1 MYDGCIFLAPPP
13 KCITLHLYT
22 ISHHTPN
29 YIEQYLK
36 PKDICPFYVGKGGGY
51 NGTKLLRSV
60 GAPRRFCPNVALFQ
74 WRTRSPSSSMILPS
88 PDLLSSDSWAILI
101 GVIPSMSMG
110 IILSRHRIMLGM
122 YTWQCPLYTSLT
134 CPEKSYLSGLL
145 NSILF

>member
-1 MYDGCIFLAPPP
+1 MHNFTFIYNKSSHPQ
-13 KCITLHLYT
+13 LHRT
-22 ISHHTPN
+22 ISKAKRH
-29 YIEQYLK
+29 LSFLRWK
-36 PKDICPFYVGKGGGY
+36 RGGY

-60 GAPRRFCPNVALFQ
+60 GAPRSFCPNVALFQ